1 MLELDIAKRRL
12 LTANAHHLNPIV
24 MIGKDGL
31 TAGVISELE
40 RGLSKHELIKI
51 KILGDDRENRA
62 ALLEQICLFLH
73 AAPVKLIGK
82 ILIIYRPKP
91 EESKKSAAKPTK
103 PRGREKR
110 SSTKSSTNRQ
120 RAT

>member
-1 MLELDIAKRRL
+1 MLELDMAQRRL

-31 TAGVISELE
+31 TAGVISELD
-40 RGLSKHELIKI
+40 RGLTKHELIKV
-51 KILGDDRENRA
+51 KILDDDRANRA
-62 ALLEQICLFLH
+62 ALLEQICQSLH

-91 EESKKSAAKPTK
+91 EETEDTPAAQPAKPKGRSKKTTPARRRPA
-103 PRGREKR
+103 
-110 SSTKSSTNRQ
+110 
-120 RAT
+120 

>member
-1 MLELDIAKRRL
+1 MLELDMVQRRL

-51 KILGDDRENRA
+51 KVLGDDRANRA
-62 ALLEQICLFLH
+62 ALLEQVCQLLH
-73 AAPVKLIGK
+73 AAPIKLIGK

-91 EESKKSAAKPTK
+91 EEVEEAPAAKSKGREKKSAAS
-103 PRGREKR
+103 KR
-110 SSTKSSTNRQ
+110 
-120 RAT
+120 RAI